1 MPTARTRREAGGTLR
16 VRGGAGVGGARA
28 GRALTAPV
36 AGLEGDVGAPGE
48 KPRTSTDS
56 VLITVL
62 WRRLSMFSRRG
73 STRRGSAST
82 PSTRSHRQSVQ
93 SQRLGVALHE
103 MNPEGIKEESSEK
116 G

>member
-1 MPTARTRREAGGTLR
+1 MPTARTRPEAGGTQR
-16 VRGGAGVGGARA
+16 VRGGAGRGAR
-28 GRALTAPV
+28 GPDQRSRAPV
-36 AGLEGDVGAPGE
+36 AGLEDDVGAPCE

-56 VLITVL
+56 ILITVL

-73 STRRGSAST
+73 
-82 PSTRSHRQSVQ
+82 STRSHRQSVQ

-103 MNPEGIKEESSEK
+103 MNPEAIKEESSEK